1 MDNFY
6 YVMSILDSYSK
17 SIFNMIMKIIFI
29 AVFLSPKTFITY
41 AQLYDTKN
49 LYLTVL
55 KNYVNAQSI
64 LFASYKYFEI
74 ESIRDWQIFLKSLP
88 IYALKLSWRNI
99 KTTNFRIVEK
109 IVKFIATNA
118 TEAANRPT
126 NSTCH

>member
-1 MDNFY
+1 
-6 YVMSILDSYSK
+6 
-17 SIFNMIMKIIFI
+17 MIMKIIFI

-74 ESIRDWQIFLKSLP
+74 ESIRD
-88 IYALKLSWRNI
+88 
-99 KTTNFRIVEK
+99 
-109 IVKFIATNA
+109 
-118 TEAANRPT
+118 
-126 NSTCH
+126 